1 VSGQS
6 SVFTT
11 IRRTKKNKGT
21 VMRRL
26 SVGAASAVQ
35 VVASKQ
41 KGKQAMIYEKI
52 VTLYDTAEHA
62 EAARRNLEA
71 AGFSPS
77 EISMITNKTL
87 TAAGERL
94 REPGL
99 WHRLFGRDIEQH
111 EAMVYGRTV
120 ESGGAIL
127 TVRVAE
133 TQATKA
139 IGILNAHKFADVQ
152 NRAVQQGL

>member
-1 VSGQS
+1 VK
-6 SVFTT
+6 T
-11 IRRTKKNKGT
+11 
-21 VMRRL
+21 
-26 SVGAASAVQ
+26 
-35 VVASKQ
+35 
-41 KGKQAMIYEKI
+41 KGKYAMIYEKI

-62 EAARRNLEA
+62 EAARHNLEA

-77 EISMITNKTL
+77 EISMVTKKAL

-99 WHRLFGRDIEQH
+99 WHRLFGRDIEQY

-133 TQATKA
+133 AQAAKA
-139 IGILNAHKFADVQ
+139 MGILNAHKVVDVQ
-152 NRAVQQGL
+152 NRAAQQGL